1 MKWNMLCSIF
11 VIFYADFTAW
21 LARSLFLL
29 FIQTEYERS
38 VINFDVNN
46 NVLFYYEKLNFK
58 AFFGI
63 AYTTVTLK

>member
-1 MKWNMLCSIF
+1 MLSHFF
-11 VIFYADFTAW
+11 VIIYTDLTAW
-21 LARSLFLL
+21 LARSLFSL
-29 FIQTEYERS
+29 FIQTECERS

-63 AYTTVTLK
+63 ACTTDTSK